1 MHSRSVLLLLHI
13 NYAHIIRWYRYIDLV
28 PCDTDQPC
36 ENSATCTN
44 TGAGGYT
51 CTCPPGYHG
60 QHCQNED
67 NECESSPCINGNCEV
82 RIPAGCIMKIAL
94 VHCVLSLSLLLYN
107 RISSMATSVTVP
119 QDGLDQHVML
129 TLMTA
134 ARTLVPTVAAL

>member
-1 MHSRSVLLLLHI
+1 
-13 NYAHIIRWYRYIDLV
+13 
-28 PCDTDQPC
+28 
-36 ENSATCTN
+36 
-44 TGAGGYT
+44 
-51 CTCPPGYHG
+51 
-60 QHCQNED
+60 
-67 NECESSPCINGNCEV
+67 
-82 RIPAGCIMKIAL
+82 MKIAL